1 MRRAALIITVVL
13 STALGLSLMRA
24 VLAQTAAPLEPAPTP
39 EVVETEATET
49 TETER
54 PPTDAPEPETAEAD
68 VAPPKIENF
77 DQLAEQCRTRTG
89 EVGLTACDRA
99 LQLNGQDTAVW
110 INRGIKLDRDLADPN
125 GALNSY
131 YQAAQLDINQDFSLA
146 WFNQCALLLKIARKP
161 TVAEPEQLRPILIE
175 LGVLSEETSTSATDL
190 AIPSASLLY
199 KAVVATCDRAING
212 DQDWGNTTIARAW
225 NNLGYA
231 QDELG
236 NYGAALDAYEAALA
250 ADPAH
255 VGVWNNKAIALENL
269 QRPAEALA
277 AYNRAL
283 EIDSTYILA
292 RRNRARVLQNHPEL
306 REQNPVLPPEAATTE
321 DPATSESVP
330 AEE

>member
-1 MRRAALIITVVL
+1 MRRSPLITTIIL
-13 STALGLSLMRA
+13 STVLGLSPIRA
-24 VLAQTAAPLEPAPTP
+24 VLAQTEESPTEPTPTP
-39 EVVETEATET
+39 EAVETET
-49 TETER
+49 TEAETD
-54 PPTDAPEPETAEAD
+54 PTATPEPETAETEFE
-68 VAPPKIENF
+68 PPQIEDF
-77 DQLAEQCRTRTG
+77 GQLAEQCRTRTG
-89 EVGLTACDRA
+89 EVGLAACDRA

-125 GALNSY
+125 GALNAY

-161 TVAEPEQLRPILIE
+161 SLAEPEQLRPMLIE
-175 LGVLSEETSTSATDL
+175 LEVLSEEASTSANDL
-190 AIPSASLLY
+190 ATPSASLLY

-212 DQDWGNTTIARAW
+212 DQDWGNATIARAW

-236 NYGAALDAYEAALA
+236 NYGDALEAYEAALEE
-250 ADPAH
+250 DPEH

-277 AYNRAL
+277 AYDRAL
-283 EIDSTYILA
+283 ELDSNYTLA

-306 REQNPVLPPEAATTE
+306 LEQNPVLPPETEATE
-321 DPATSESVP
+321 DAETPESVP
-330 AEE
+330 AEQ